1 MTVICY
7 FKFTMYAGNTIKH
20 RMVHLGK
27 KSLTRTDTFHLL
39 KPKMFVISTLVEVA
53 SSWKVVVVVVNAV
66 RLPVV
71 VVQVR
76 HREPLLQ

>member
-20 RMVHLGK
+20 GMVHQGK
-27 KSLTRTDTFHLL
+27 KSLTQTDTFHLL
-39 KPKMFVISTLVEVA
+39 KPKMFVVSPLVEVA
-53 SSWKVVVVVVNAV
+53 FSGEVVVVVVVVVAD

-71 VVQVR
+71 V
-76 HREPLLQ
+76 